1 MGFFLLRLPCVYLSI
16 LCALAAQGL
25 ASNMDKVRRRGFQ
38 WLPAISLDYRLP
50 EPAPPMAPQLRRLRV
65 AWQAKDKT
73 S

>member
-1 MGFFLLRLPCVYLSI
+1 
-16 LCALAAQGL
+16 
-25 ASNMDKVRRRGFQ
+25 MDKVRRRGFQ